1 MHQNQEN
8 MFDKETINAFALTMK
23 TNKEQAVKD
32 MLRFIQFDVEIM
44 EDETEEEIY
53 NELLSQVTKSI

>member
-1 MHQNQEN
+1 
-8 MFDKETINAFALTMK
+8 MFNKETINAFALTMK

-53 NELLSQVTKSI
+53 NELLSQVVKSI